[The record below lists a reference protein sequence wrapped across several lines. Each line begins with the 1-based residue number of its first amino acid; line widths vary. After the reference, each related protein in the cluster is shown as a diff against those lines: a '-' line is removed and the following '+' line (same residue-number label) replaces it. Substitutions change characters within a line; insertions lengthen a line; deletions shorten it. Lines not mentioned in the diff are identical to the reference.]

1 MKLKDILSPTL
12 KNFQQPISPM
22 VVVSTD
28 SDFCQETVARGW
40 LTAEQMAHAAA
51 RYRLGKSRSGK
62 CIFWMIDQQGIVR
75 DGHIGTSWASE
86 MLKSREPEL
95 LKDWHAKHCM
105 FGLHLT
111 SDIRH
116 DLRSSLLSL
125 GKLRA
130 SFRLLSLKRS
140 LQTLD
145 IALVERERSAVILS
159 ELFPEQLWLA
169 TCYSGN
175 LTVENLEVLKG
186 HHVTLFPPTDSTMST
201 YVTWLE
207 VADQAH
213 RQFALDISVS
223 SILEDHA
230 TSEQKEA
237 CIDLV
242 DMLFMSR

>member
-1 MKLKDILSPTL
+1 MQLKDVLSPTL
-12 KNFQQPISPM
+12 KDFQQPETPM

-95 LKDWHAKHCM
+95 LKDWHAKHCL
-105 FGLHLT
+105 FGLGTLT
-111 SDIRH
+111 EDG
-116 DLRSSLLSL
+116 RSKMED
-125 GKLRA
+125 GR
-130 SFRLLSLKRS
+130 R
-140 LQTLD
+140 TLD

-169 TCYSGN
+169 TCYPLN
-175 LTVENLEVLKG
+175 LTVEKLDVLKG
-186 HHVTLFPPTDSTMST
+186 HHVTLFPPTDPTMST

-213 RQFALDISVS
+213 RQLVLDISVS

-230 TSEQKEA
+230 TPEQKA
-237 CIDLV
+237 RKIDLV
-242 DMLFMSR
+242 EFLFESHIDSV

>member
-1 MKLKDILSPTL
+1 MKPKDVLSPTL
-12 KNFQQPISPM
+12 KDFQQPIPPM

-28 SDFCQETVARGW
+28 SDFCQETVTRGW
-40 LTAEQMAHAAA
+40 LTAEQIAHAAA

-62 CIFWMIDQQGIVR
+62 CIFWMIDQQGIVH
-75 DGHIGTSWASE
+75 DGHIGNSWAST
-86 MLKSREPEL
+86 MLKNREPEL
-95 LKDWHAKHCM
+95 LKDWHAKHCL
-105 FGLHLT
+105 FGQNLLME
-111 SDIRH
+111 DV
-116 DLRSSLLSL
+116 RSKMEDVKRTLD
-125 GKLRA
+125 
-130 SFRLLSLKRS
+130 FRP
-140 LQTLD
+140 QTLD
-145 IALVERERSAVILS
+145 IALVESERSAVILS

-169 TCYSGN
+169 TCYPGN

-186 HHVTLFPPTDSTMST
+186 HHVTLFPPTDPTMST

-230 TSEQKEA
+230 TPEQKEA

-242 DMLFMSR
+242 DMVFTPR

>member
-1 MKLKDILSPTL
+1 MKLKDVLSPTL
-12 KNFQQPISPM
+12 KDFQQPIPPM

-28 SDFCQETVARGW
+28 SDFCQETVDRGW
-40 LTAEQMAHAAA
+40 LTAEQMAHAAS
-51 RYRLGKSRSGK
+51 RYRLGKSRSDK

-95 LKDWHAKHCM
+95 LKDWHPQHCL
-105 FGLHLT
+105 FGLGTLRKDVRSKMEDGRRI

-116 DLRSSLLSL
+116 
-125 GKLRA
+125 
-130 SFRLLSLKRS
+130 
-140 LQTLD
+140 QTSN
-145 IALVERERSAVILS
+145 IAIVESEASAVILS

-169 TCYSGN
+169 TCYPGN

-186 HHVTLFPPTDSTMST
+186 HHVTLFPPTDPTMST

-230 TSEQKEA
+230 TSEQKA
-237 CIDLV
+237 RKIDLV
-242 DMLFMSR
+242 EFLFESHIDSI